1 MSSYD
6 LIKELL
12 QEIERLQEELA
23 QYQQQTNKNE
33 WISFRVAS
41 ITFATLFFGIKKEYV
56 PLLTYSKKL
65 LSE

>member
-23 QYQQQTNKNE
+23 QYHQQTNKNE
-33 WISFRVAS
+33 
-41 ITFATLFFGIKKEYV
+41 
-56 PLLTYSKKL
+56 
-65 LSE
+65 

>member
-33 WISFRVAS
+33 
-41 ITFATLFFGIKKEYV
+41 
-56 PLLTYSKKL
+56 
-65 LSE
+65 

>member
-23 QYQQQTNKNE
+23 QHQQQTNKNE
-33 WISFRVAS
+33 
-41 ITFATLFFGIKKEYV
+41 
-56 PLLTYSKKL
+56 
-65 LSE
+65 

>member
-23 QYQQQTNKNE
+23 QNQQQTNKNE
-33 WISFRVAS
+33 
-41 ITFATLFFGIKKEYV
+41 
-56 PLLTYSKKL
+56 
-65 LSE
+65 